1 MVYWYILGIKSVREC
16 SIVED
21 NLVSD
26 LVRFAASIIP
36 GKEIPVSIH
45 YQDMKSKVTSE
56 AKAKSLSVEDYIA
69 GILKE
74 KLQNIENEAKNELLD
89 IGIDLATVFIADRR
103 FRIGWV
109 IDGYWEVYKKCT
121 PIAKT
126 TLDALTGL

>member
-1 MVYWYILGIKSVREC
+1 L
-16 SIVED
+16 ED

-26 LVRFAASIIP
+26 LVRFASSIIP

-45 YQDMKSKVTSE
+45 YQDMKSKVRSE
-56 AKAKSLSVEDYIA
+56 AKAKSLSVEDYIEEV
-69 GILKE
+69 LKN
-74 KLQNIENEAKNELLD
+74 KLQNIEKESNIDLLD
-89 IGIDLATVFIADRR
+89 FGIELATVFIADRR

-109 IDGYWEVYKKCT
+109 LDGYWEVYKRCT